1 MFLHELNRPI
11 ETDVPT
17 KGKPN
22 KQTYFQKMAEI
33 IRNDPKTADEID
45 EFTQFDPTG
54 SSNR

>member
-45 EFTQFDPTG
+45 EYKKEE
-54 SSNR
+54 